1 MEIYIFIGVFLLLI
15 TCIAP
20 RDKTVFYF
28 FCILFA
34 MIGLFRSHNV
44 GTDCIAYSSAFRKI
58 TLNPNTWNLIL
69 PFEPGFNVLCA
80 LFKQYISSS
89 PMLWWGIMS
98 AFYTFNMGRFFR
110 KYTSNINIALL
121 LFYLLGTYMFSF
133 NIIRQSFAFAL
144 LLVSF
149 SAMNIEELRKRDF
162 FKCMLVIVVCAILFH
177 SVMYALLVVPFVALY
192 MKKWNISK
200 RFLFFMLAMSFLA
213 FYFNVA
219 VNYVMGFVDQ
229 TGLEGKLINY
239 AIRNAQIGEDSGYS
253 ILKVTF
259 VSVWAAFL
267 IKMCPVKTDLFLTL
281 YIIGVVILNSF
292 GNLVVE
298 FARVYEIFNV
308 FGIIYMARIW
318 SMKRIGLQLYLYR
331 IGVIIYSVVLFV
343 NLLIKNYGEIVPYEF
358 RF

>member
-1 MEIYIFIGVFLLLI
+1 
-15 TCIAP
+15 
-20 RDKTVFYF
+20 
-28 FCILFA
+28 
-34 MIGLFRSHNV
+34 
-44 GTDCIAYSSAFRKI
+44 
-58 TLNPNTWNLIL
+58 
-69 PFEPGFNVLCA
+69 
-80 LFKQYISSS
+80 
-89 PMLWWGIMS
+89 
-98 AFYTFNMGRFFR
+98 
-110 KYTSNINIALL
+110 
-121 LFYLLGTYMFSF
+121 MFSF

-144 LLVSF
+144 LLDSF

-213 FYFNVA
+213 FYFYVA

>member
-1 MEIYIFIGVFLLLI
+1 M
-15 TCIAP
+15 
-20 RDKTVFYF
+20 
-28 FCILFA
+28 
-34 MIGLFRSHNV
+34 
-44 GTDCIAYSSAFRKI
+44 
-58 TLNPNTWNLIL
+58 
-69 PFEPGFNVLCA
+69 
-80 LFKQYISSS
+80 
-89 PMLWWGIMS
+89 
-98 AFYTFNMGRFFR
+98 
-110 KYTSNINIALL
+110 
-121 LFYLLGTYMFSF
+121 
-133 NIIRQSFAFAL
+133 
-144 LLVSF
+144 
-149 SAMNIEELRKRDF
+149 
-162 FKCMLVIVVCAILFH
+162 
-177 SVMYALLVVPFVALY
+177 
-192 MKKWNISK
+192 
-200 RFLFFMLAMSFLA
+200 
-213 FYFNVA
+213 
-219 VNYVMGFVDQ
+219 NYVTGFVDQ

>member
-1 MEIYIFIGVFLLLI
+1 
-15 TCIAP
+15 
-20 RDKTVFYF
+20 
-28 FCILFA
+28 
-34 MIGLFRSHNV
+34 
-44 GTDCIAYSSAFRKI
+44 
-58 TLNPNTWNLIL
+58 
-69 PFEPGFNVLCA
+69 
-80 LFKQYISSS
+80 
-89 PMLWWGIMS
+89 
-98 AFYTFNMGRFFR
+98 
-110 KYTSNINIALL
+110 
-121 LFYLLGTYMFSF
+121 MFSF

-281 YIIGVVILNSF
+281 YIIGVVILNFVWKF
-292 GNLVVE
+292 GRRIRSC
-298 FARVYEIFNV
+298 FMKYFNV

-318 SMKRIGLQLYLYR
+318 SMKRIGLQFVSIPYR
-331 IGVIIYSVVLFV
+331 GDNI
-343 NLLIKNYGEIVPYEF
+343 
-358 RF
+358 

>member
-1 MEIYIFIGVFLLLI
+1 MYFVLFLNSIYLLRL
-15 TCIAP
+15 C
-20 RDKTVFYF
+20 
-28 FCILFA
+28 CC
-34 MIGLFRSHNV
+34 G
-44 GTDCIAYSSAFRKI
+44 
-58 TLNPNTWNLIL
+58 
-69 PFEPGFNVLCA
+69 VLC
-80 LFKQYISSS
+80 LRFIHLIWDVFSGNILQIS
-89 PMLWWGIMS
+89 I
-98 AFYTFNMGRFFR
+98 
-110 KYTSNINIALL
+110 LL
-121 LFYLLGTYMFSF
+121 

-267 IKMCPVKTDLFLTL
+267 IKMCPVKTDLFLFMKYL
-281 YIIGVVILNSF
+281 MCLVSYIWHG
-292 GNLVVE
+292 
-298 FARVYEIFNV
+298 Y
-308 FGIIYMARIW
+308 
-318 SMKRIGLQLYLYR
+318 GL
-331 IGVIIYSVVLFV
+331 
-343 NLLIKNYGEIVPYEF
+343 
-358 RF
+358 